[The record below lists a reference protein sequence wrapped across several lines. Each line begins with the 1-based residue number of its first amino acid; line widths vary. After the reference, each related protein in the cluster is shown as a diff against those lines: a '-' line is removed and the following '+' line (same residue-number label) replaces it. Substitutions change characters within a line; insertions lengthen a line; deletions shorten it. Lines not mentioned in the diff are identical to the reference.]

1 MSDTLIA
8 ALIGAFIL
16 IAGWL
21 MGITFWLG
29 KMALKVDTLWMT
41 QQAALLEMQTA
52 WNFQMRRA
60 ATRTVQEGDATAN
73 SPLTFTTEALLALQ
87 PIRNDL
93 RAFWKSWDKKYDD
106 AATLLEIERLFGKR
120 IYDLSGGQRSHDS
133 CLLTA
138 LAVACDNPVIELK
151 LK

>member
-8 ALIGAFIL
+8 AYIGAFVIL
-16 IAGWL
+16 TGWL
-21 MGITFWLG
+21 TVLSFWMG
-29 KMALKVDTLWMT
+29 KMSLKTDTMWET
-41 QQAALLEMQTA
+41 QQMALREMQTA

-73 SPLTFTTEALLALQ
+73 SPLTFSPDALTALQ
-87 PIRNDL
+87 PISAEL
-93 RAFWKSWDKKYDD
+93 RAFWKTWDKKSDD

-133 CLLTA
+133 SLLTA

-151 LK
+151 LA